1 MWFYLYHHQYL
12 PFLCCS
18 LDPMI
23 THSGNPEVKFT
34 SVLFAKNTDCLL
46 VGDSRGEVS
55 VFELQNLAASSST
68 KVGLPRKRRWS
79 SVVCVSGTL
88 FFRKGFLLKNLV
100 DDLASRYWN
109 RWNRIRSDDQIKNW
123 GGSCSSACH
132 TDRNFSNQKEQ
143 VSQLQTS
150 GCTWLQIQR
159 FPTFGFGRTR
169 GAEPEARAPPE
180 GR

>member
-1 MWFYLYHHQYL
+1 MQFYLYHHQYL

-18 LDPMI
+18 LDPVI
-23 THSGNPEVKFT
+23 TRFANPEAKFT

-55 VFELQNLAASSST
+55 VFAPQNLAASSST
-68 KVGLPRKRRWS
+68 KVWFPRNRRWS
-79 SVVCVSGTL
+79 SVACTSGTS

-100 DDLASRYWN
+100 EDLASRYWN
-109 RWNRIRSDDQIKNW
+109 RWNRIQSDGQIKNW

-132 TDRNFSNQKEQ
+132 TDRNFSNQKER

-150 GCTWLQIQR
+150 GCTWLQMQR

-169 GAEPEARAPPE
+169 GAGLEARAP
-180 GR
+180 R